1 MQVVYKRCAGLDVHK
16 KSVVACRMAPRG
28 NRPGKEIKTF
38 GTTTSELLALHDWL
52 QEWGVTHVALEST
65 GEYWRPVYNMLES
78 DYELLLVNARHVK
91 QVPGRKTDVKDAEWL
106 ADLLKH
112 GLLRASYVP
121 EKSQRQL
128 RDLTR
133 YRTKLVQQRAQVIN
147 RLQKVLEDANI
158 KLSSVVTDVL
168 GVSGRAMLEALI
180 AGETDGE
187 RLAKLARG
195 RLKRKEAALEEA
207 LRGYMNDHHRFLLR
221 KQLALFDFI
230 SEQIEELNQ
239 RIVVQIESMAGDDSE
254 PTTPPASKDQDQ
266 EESTQASHEPQGRLT
281 YAEAI
286 TLLDTI
292 PGVDVRTAEVMVAE
306 MGIDMGRFPSAKHLA
321 AWGGVAPGQNE
332 SAGKRRPAK
341 SRHGNRSLRSALSQ
355 AAWAASHTKETY
367 LRAQFQH
374 LAARR
379 GKKRA
384 IVAVGHSILVIA
396 YHLLHKRK
404 PYHELGHDLFDQR
417 KRDTTVRHLL
427 RRLDKLGVEVTQ
439 VTAPVVS

>member
-1 MQVVYKRCAGLDVHK
+1 MHVVHKRCAGLDVHK
-16 KSVVACRMAPRG
+16 KSVVACRMAHRG
-28 NRPGKEIKTF
+28 NRPGKEVETF

-52 QEWGVTHVALEST
+52 QEWRVTHVAMEST
-65 GEYWRPVYNMLES
+65 GEYWRPVYNLLEG

-112 GLLRASYVP
+112 GLLRASYVTN
-121 EKSQRQL
+121 KSQRQL

-158 KLSSVVTDVL
+158 KLSSVATDVL

-180 AGETDGE
+180 AGETDGV
-187 RLAKLARG
+187 RLAQLARG
-195 RLKRKEAALEEA
+195 RLKRKEAVLEKALT
-207 LRGYMNDHHRFLLR
+207 GYMNDHHRFLLR
-221 KQLALFDFI
+221 KQLALLDFI
-230 SEQIEELNQ
+230 GEQIEELNQ
-239 RIVVQIESMAGDDSE
+239 RIAAQIERMDDDDSE
-254 PTTPPASKDQDQ
+254 PATSPPPENQDH
-266 EESTQASHEPQGRLT
+266 EESTPDSHAPQEPLT
-281 YAEAI
+281 HAKAI
-286 TLLDTI
+286 KLLDTI

-306 MGIDMGRFPSAKHLA
+306 MGIDMGRFPTAKHLA

-367 LRAQFQH
+367 LRAQYQH
-374 LAARR
+374 LVARR

-396 YHLLHKRK
+396 YHMLQKRE
-404 PYHELGHDLFDQR
+404 PYREFGHELFDQR
-417 KRDTTVRHLL
+417 KQDATVRHLI
-427 RRLDKLGVEVTQ
+427 RRLDKLGVQVTQ

>member
-1 MQVVYKRCAGLDVHK
+1 MEVVYKRCAGLDVHK
-16 KSVVACRMAPRG
+16 KSVVACRMARRG
-28 NRPGKEIKTF
+28 NRPGKEVRTF
-38 GTTTSELLALHDWL
+38 GTTTQELLALHDWL
-52 QEWGVTHVALEST
+52 QEWKVTHVALEST
-65 GEYWRPVYNMLES
+65 GDYWRPIYNVLEG

-91 QVPGRKTDVKDAEWL
+91 QVPGRKTDVRDAEWL

-121 EKSQRQL
+121 TKPQRQL

-133 YRTKLVQQRAQVIN
+133 YRTKLVQQRAQVVN

-187 RLAKLARG
+187 RLAQLARG

-207 LRGYMNDHHRFLLR
+207 LTGYVNDHHRFLLEN
-221 KQLALFDFI
+221 QLALFDFLSGQI
-230 SEQIEELNQ
+230 EDVNEQITAQLEAMDGDEPEPPPPPPDVQEQDEVRPEERQPERAL
-239 RIVVQIESMAGDDSE
+239 S
-254 PTTPPASKDQDQ
+254 
-266 EESTQASHEPQGRLT
+266 

-292 PGVDVRTAEVMVAE
+292 PGVDVRTAQVLVAE
-306 MGIDMGRFPSAKHLA
+306 MGIDMGRFPTAKHLA

-396 YHLLHKRK
+396 YHLLHKRE
-404 PYHELGHDLFDQR
+404 PYRELGHDRFDQR

-439 VTAPVVS
+439 VTVPAVS

>member
-1 MQVVYKRCAGLDVHK
+1 MQVMYKRCAGLDVHK
-16 KSVVACRMAPRG
+16 KSVVACRMARRG
-28 NRPGKEIKTF
+28 NRPGKEIRTF
-38 GTTTSELLALHDWL
+38 GTTTQELLSLHDWL
-52 QEWGVTHVALEST
+52 QEWEVTHVALEST
-65 GEYWRPVYNMLES
+65 GEYWRPVYNVLEG

-121 EKSQRQL
+121 DKSQRQL

-133 YRTKLVQQRAQVIN
+133 YRTKLVQQRAQVVN

-187 RLAKLARG
+187 RLAQLARG
-195 RLKRKEAALEEA
+195 RLKSKEAALEEA
-207 LRGYMNDHHRFLLR
+207 LTGYLNDHHRFLLR
-221 KQLALFDFI
+221 QQLALFDFL
-230 SEQIEELNQ
+230 SRQVEELNQ
-239 RIVVQIESMAGDDSE
+239 QIAAQIETMDGDQSE
-254 PTTPPASKDQDQ
+254 PPPPPEAREQNELGQ
-266 EESTQASHEPQGRLT
+266 EDEKPEEALT

-286 TLLDTI
+286 ILLDTI
-292 PGVDVRTAEVMVAE
+292 PGVDVRTAQVLVAE
-306 MGIDMGRFPSAKHLA
+306 MGVDMARFPTAKHLA

-332 SAGKRRPAK
+332 SAGKRRAAK

-396 YHLLHKRK
+396 YHLLHKRE
-404 PYHELGHDLFDQR
+404 PYCELGHDFFDQR
-417 KRDTTVRHLL
+417 KRDATVRHLL
-427 RRLDKLGVEVTQ
+427 HRLDKLGIEVTQ
-439 VTAPVVS
+439 VPAPVAS